1 MSKKGIKLTI
11 VEEDEVF
18 VDALKRMTQ
27 NVGTDNFTL
36 SVANYSD
43 GQAFLLSKPEEGN
56 QFHIV
61 IINDILSKRSGVNVT
76 QTLRQLPDSERFF
89 IVLLTQGK
97 SEDDMVHALRMGV
110 DYYLQRPINIR
121 ALQAIIERTIERHAY
136 EFSI

>member
-1 MSKKGIKLTI
+1 M
-11 VEEDEVF
+11 
-18 VDALKRMTQ
+18 
-27 NVGTDNFTL
+27 
-36 SVANYSD
+36 
-43 GQAFLLSKPEEGN
+43 
-56 QFHIV
+56 